1 MGFVVPENAV
11 THFHLREGD
20 RVGDFG
26 AGSGHFIRPLS
37 KAVGSEGRVFA
48 IDIQKQ
54 LVENIANMARS
65 EHLKNVEVL
74 WGDIEAEG
82 GIKLTDGTLDAGML
96 SNTLFQIEDKQT
108 SLSEMAR
115 VLRKGGKF
123 FVIDWTESFNHM
135 GPEPDAIVSE
145 EDVKNLLIECGFSFE
160 RTFEA
165 GEHHYGLA
173 FRRT

>member
-1 MGFVVPENAV
+1 MGFVIPENVV

-20 RVGDFG
+20 RIGDFG
-26 AGSGHFIRPLS
+26 AGSGHFTRPLS

-54 LVENIANMARS
+54 LVENIATMARS

-82 GIKLTDGTLDAGML
+82 GIKLTDGTLDAGVL

-108 SLSEMAR
+108 SLNEMAR

-123 FVIDWTESFNHM
+123 FVIDWSESFGNM
-135 GPEPDAIVSE
+135 GPVSDSIVSE
-145 EDVKNLLIECGFSFE
+145 EDAKKILTECGFSFE
-160 RTFEA
+160 RAFEA